1 MDDPAALR
9 RRRVETSVRK
19 LGRSGSEQH
28 LSDYDRRRLLDRRL
42 RFTARVLPWSFLTA
56 AVALSAIVVLL
67 PVDAGW
73 FSFAWSSVMLLSSA
87 GFSVYWLRRARLGVS
102 ESQTTELVVLTVEIV
117 VWGVLLACLAL
128 VLFPMLDPGD
138 ELVLSSTLIGGIA
151 VGVFPTMMF
160 RGITVVWI
168 SLVGAGLAG
177 AFWTEPGTSRYV
189 LIGVLVI
196 FLGSLYSGTLLLAN
210 LFERRLRAEL
220 VAEDERDLVEL
231 LLNDLEDGAQDW
243 LWETD
248 SRGIAST
255 VSYRFAEQ
263 VGLPAA
269 KIRGRTMHE
278 ILIGIGASR
287 TGAGRKSLALLA
299 ANFEAGTAFRDL
311 TLQVVVRGDTRW
323 WSMSGHPGSG
333 ERSDYGWRG
342 VGSDITHSYHQ
353 RQNILRLAEVDSLTG
368 LRNRYSFN
376 AQLSS
381 RLRDGRRV
389 WLAILDLDNFKSIND
404 RLGHHVGDDV
414 LRDVASR
421 LRSVLRSNEIC
432 GRLGGDEFAIAFDDI
447 AFDDIA
453 FDDIG
458 NADEV
463 QERFQTILDAFE
475 RPFSLVG
482 NQIRIRASLGYG
494 SMPDDADSLEDL
506 VIVADLAL
514 YHAKESGRNQ
524 IRAFDAS
531 LRDRA
536 TGRARALLDLRR
548 ALIDEEFELVYQ
560 PQVSAATGV
569 VVGFEALLRWN
580 HPTSGLVSPG
590 DFISVAE
597 ETGLI
602 VPIGAG
608 VLRAA
613 CTAATRWPQD
623 IRVAVNVS
631 QVQLR
636 SSRYVES
643 VRRTLNEVNLDPSRL
658 EIEVTE
664 SLVIDDADRDVLVQ
678 LSALGIAIA
687 MDDFGTGFSSV
698 ASLARLPLDRLKIDR
713 AFVAPL
719 DADPSNSRFAVLR
732 AVIAIA
738 KSLGLDTVAE
748 GVETERQRAIVIECG
763 CDVIQG
769 YLEGVPI
776 RAAEIPDY
784 LNRRLGGPP
793 RLGAA
798 ATTE

>member
-1 MDDPAALR
+1 MDDPAVLR

-19 LGRSGSEQH
+19 LGRSGTEQN

-87 GFSVYWLRRARLGVS
+87 GFSVYWLRRSRMGVS
-102 ESQTTELVVLTVEIV
+102 ESQTTELVVLTVEII

-168 SLVGAGLAG
+168 SLVGVGLAG
-177 AFWTEPGTSRYV
+177 AFWTEPGTSRFV

-196 FLGSLYSGTLLLAN
+196 FVGSLYSGTLLLAN

-269 KIRGRTMHE
+269 QIRGRTMHE

-287 TGAGRKSLALLA
+287 TDAGRKSLDLLT
-299 ANFEAGTAFRDL
+299 ANLQAGTAFRDL
-311 TLQVVVRGDTRW
+311 TMQVVVRGDTRW
-323 WSMSGHPGSG
+323 WSMSGHPASG
-333 ERSDYGWRG
+333 DGADYGWRG

-368 LRNRYSFN
+368 LKNRYSFN
-376 AQLSS
+376 SQLSS

-414 LRDVASR
+414 LCDVASR
-421 LRSVLRSNEIC
+421 LHSVLRSNEIC
-432 GRLGGDEFAIAFDDI
+432 GRLGGDEFAIAFDDS

-453 FDDIG
+453 S
-458 NADEV
+458 ADEV
-463 QERFQTILDAFE
+463 EERFQTILDSFE

-524 IRAFDAS
+524 IRAFDAT

-613 CTAATRWPQD
+613 CTAATTWPED

-643 VRRTLNEVNLDPSRL
+643 VRQTLNEVNLHPSRL

-748 GVETERQRAIVIECG
+748 GVETERQRAIVTECG

-769 YLEGVPI
+769 YLEGMPI

-784 LNRRLGGPP
+784 LNERPGGPSRLGV
-793 RLGAA
+793 A

>member
-1 MDDPAALR
+1 M
-9 RRRVETSVRK
+9 
-19 LGRSGSEQH
+19 
-28 LSDYDRRRLLDRRL
+28 SDYDRHRLLNRRLW
-42 RFTARVLPWSFLTA
+42 FTARILPWAFLIA
-56 AVALSAIVVLL
+56 ALALSTIVVLL
-67 PVDAGW
+67 PADTGVFRWVWPSVVAV
-73 FSFAWSSVMLLSSA
+73 SSVA
-87 GFSVYWLRRARLGVS
+87 FSLYWLWRSQFGVS
-102 ESQTTELVVLTVEIV
+102 ESQTTELVVLTIQVI
-117 VWGVLLACLAL
+117 VWGGLLACLAL
-128 VLFPMLDPGD
+128 VLFPILDPGS
-138 ELVLSSTLIGGIA
+138 ELVLISTLMGGIA
-151 VGVFPTMMF
+151 VGVFPTLMF
-160 RGITVVWI
+160 RGFTLIWI
-168 SLVGAGLAG
+168 GLVGLGLAG
-177 AFWTEPGTSRYV
+177 GLWTEPAPSRYV
-189 LIGVLVI
+189 LIGVLAIYLV
-196 FLGSLYSGTLLLAN
+196 SLYSGTLLLAN
-210 LFERRLRAEL
+210 LFDKRLYAEL

-248 SRGIAST
+248 SRGVAST

-269 KIRGRTMHE
+269 QIRGRTMHE

-287 TGAGRKSLALLA
+287 TGAGRESLALLA

-333 ERSDYGWRG
+333 ERLDYGWRG
-342 VGSDITHSYHQ
+342 IGSDITHSYHQ

-447 AFDDIA
+447 AFDDI
-453 FDDIG
+453 G

-494 SMPDDADSLEDL
+494 STPDDADSLEDL

-613 CTAATRWPQD
+613 CTAATTWPED

-763 CDVIQG
+763 CEVIQG

-784 LNRRLGGPP
+784 LNRRLGGSS
-793 RLGAA
+793 RRGAA

>member
-1 MDDPAALR
+1 MDDPAVLR

-19 LGRSGSEQH
+19 LGRSGTEQN

-87 GFSVYWLRRARLGVS
+87 GFSVYWLRRSRMGVS
-102 ESQTTELVVLTVEIV
+102 ESQTTELVVLTVEII

-168 SLVGAGLAG
+168 SLVGVGLAG
-177 AFWTEPGTSRYV
+177 AFWTEPGTSRFV

-196 FLGSLYSGTLLLAN
+196 FVGSLYSGTLLLAN

-269 KIRGRTMHE
+269 QIRGRTMHE

-287 TGAGRKSLALLA
+287 TDAGRKSLDLLT
-299 ANFEAGTAFRDL
+299 ANLQAGTAFRDL
-311 TLQVVVRGDTRW
+311 TMQVVVRGDTRW
-323 WSMSGHPGSG
+323 WSMSGHPASG
-333 ERSDYGWRG
+333 DGADYGWRG

-368 LRNRYSFN
+368 LKNRYSFN
-376 AQLSS
+376 SQLSS

-421 LRSVLRSNEIC
+421 LHSVLRSNEIC
-432 GRLGGDEFAIAFDDI
+432 GRLGGDEFAIAFDDSAFDDS

-453 FDDIG
+453 S
-458 NADEV
+458 ADEV
-463 QERFQTILDAFE
+463 EERFQTILDSFE

-524 IRAFDAS
+524 IRAFDAT

-613 CTAATRWPQD
+613 CTAATTWPED

-643 VRRTLNEVNLDPSRL
+643 VRQTLNEVNLHPSRL

-748 GVETERQRAIVIECG
+748 GVETERQRAIVTECG

-769 YLEGVPI
+769 YLEGMPI

-784 LNRRLGGPP
+784 LNERPGGPSRLGV
-793 RLGAA
+793 A

>member
-1 MDDPAALR
+1 MDDPAVLR

-19 LGRSGSEQH
+19 LGRSGTEQN

-87 GFSVYWLRRARLGVS
+87 GFSVYWLRRSRMGVS
-102 ESQTTELVVLTVEIV
+102 ESQTAELVVLTVEII

-168 SLVGAGLAG
+168 SLVGVGLAG
-177 AFWTEPGTSRYV
+177 AFWTEPGTSRFV

-196 FLGSLYSGTLLLAN
+196 FVGSLYSGTLLLAN

-269 KIRGRTMHE
+269 QIRGRTMHE

-287 TGAGRKSLALLA
+287 TDAGRKSLDLLT
-299 ANFEAGTAFRDL
+299 ANFQAGTAFRDL
-311 TLQVVVRGDTRW
+311 TMQVVVRGDTRW
-323 WSMSGHPGSG
+323 WSMSGHPASG
-333 ERSDYGWRG
+333 DGADYGWRG

-368 LRNRYSFN
+368 LKNRYSFN
-376 AQLSS
+376 SQLSS

-421 LRSVLRSNEIC
+421 LHSVLRSNEIC
-432 GRLGGDEFAIAFDDI
+432 GRLGGDEFAIAFDDSAFDDS

-453 FDDIG
+453 S
-458 NADEV
+458 ADEV
-463 QERFQTILDAFE
+463 EERFQTILDSFE

-524 IRAFDAS
+524 IRAFDAT

-613 CTAATRWPQD
+613 CTAATTWPED

-643 VRRTLNEVNLDPSRL
+643 VRQTLNEVNLHPSRL

-748 GVETERQRAIVIECG
+748 GVETERQRAIVTECG

-769 YLEGVPI
+769 YLEGLPI

-784 LNRRLGGPP
+784 LNERPGGPSRLGV
-793 RLGAA
+793 A

>member
-1 MDDPAALR
+1 MVR
-9 RRRVETSVRK
+9 RRRVVTTVRR
-19 LGRSGSEQH
+19 LGRRGSDDH
-28 LSDYDRRRLLDRRL
+28 LSDYDRHRLLNRRLE
-42 RFTARVLPWSFLTA
+42 FTARVLPWAFLIA
-56 AVALSAIVVLL
+56 AIALSTIVVLL
-67 PVDAGW
+67 PADTGMFRWVWPSVVAVSSIA
-73 FSFAWSSVMLLSSA
+73 FSL
-87 GFSVYWLRRARLGVS
+87 YWLGRSRLGVS
-102 ESQTTELVVLTVEIV
+102 ESQTTELVVLTIQVV
-117 VWGVLLACLAL
+117 VWGVLLACLTL
-128 VLFPMLDPGD
+128 VLFPILDPGN
-138 ELVLSSTLIGGIA
+138 ELVLTSTLMGGIA
-151 VGVFPTMMF
+151 VGVFPTLMF
-160 RGITVVWI
+160 RGFTLIWI
-168 SLVGAGLAG
+168 GLVGLGLAG
-177 AFWTEPGTSRYV
+177 GFWTEPEPSRYV

-196 FLGSLYSGTLLLAN
+196 FLVSLHSGTLLLAN

-220 VAEDERDLVEL
+220 IAEDERDLVEL
-231 LLNDLEDGAQDW
+231 LLNDLENGAQDW

-248 SRGIAST
+248 SRGVART

-269 KIRGRTMHE
+269 QIRGRTMHE

-287 TGAGRKSLALLA
+287 TDEGRKSLDLLA
-299 ANFEAGTAFRDL
+299 ANFQAGTAFRDL
-311 TLQVVVRGDTRW
+311 TMQVVVRGDTRW

-333 ERSDYGWRG
+333 ESSDYGWRG

-368 LRNRYSFN
+368 LSNRYSFN
-376 AQLSS
+376 AQVSS
-381 RLRDGRRV
+381 LLRDGRRV

-404 RLGHHVGDDV
+404 RLGHHIGDDV

-421 LRSVLRSNEIC
+421 LHSVLRSNEIC
-432 GRLGGDEFAIAFDDI
+432 GRLGGDEFAIAFDDS
-447 AFDDIA
+447 A

-482 NQIRIRASLGYG
+482 NRIRIRASLGYG

-524 IRAFDAS
+524 IRAFDAT

-590 DFISVAE
+590 DFIPVAE

-613 CTAATRWPQD
+613 CTAATAWPED

-664 SLVIDDADRDVLVQ
+664 SLVIDDADRDVLAQ

-748 GVETERQRAIVIECG
+748 GVETERQRAIVTECG

-769 YLEGVPI
+769 YLEGMPI
-776 RAAEIPDY
+776 RAVEIPDY
-784 LNRRLGGPP
+784 LNRRLGGPS
-793 RLGAA
+793 RWGVA

>member
-1 MDDPAALR
+1 MDDPAVLR

-19 LGRSGSEQH
+19 LGRSGTEQN

-87 GFSVYWLRRARLGVS
+87 GFSVYWLRRSRLGVS
-102 ESQTTELVVLTVEIV
+102 ESQTTELVVLTVEII

-168 SLVGAGLAG
+168 SLVGVGLAG
-177 AFWTEPGTSRYV
+177 AFWTEPGTSRFV

-196 FLGSLYSGTLLLAN
+196 FVGSLYSGTLLLAN

-269 KIRGRTMHE
+269 QIRGRTMHE

-287 TGAGRKSLALLA
+287 TDAGRKSLDLLT
-299 ANFEAGTAFRDL
+299 ANFQAGTAFRDL
-311 TLQVVVRGDTRW
+311 TMQVVVRGDTRW
-323 WSMSGHPGSG
+323 WSMSGHPASG
-333 ERSDYGWRG
+333 DGADYGWRG

-368 LRNRYSFN
+368 LKNRYSFN
-376 AQLSS
+376 SQLSS

-421 LRSVLRSNEIC
+421 LHSVLRSNEIC
-432 GRLGGDEFAIAFDDI
+432 GRLGGDEFAIAFDDSAFDDS

-453 FDDIG
+453 S
-458 NADEV
+458 ADEV
-463 QERFQTILDAFE
+463 EERFQTILDSFE

-524 IRAFDAS
+524 IRAFDAT

-613 CTAATRWPQD
+613 CTAATTWPED

-643 VRRTLNEVNLDPSRL
+643 VRQTLNEVNLHPSRL

-748 GVETERQRAIVIECG
+748 GVETERQRAIVTECG

-769 YLEGVPI
+769 YLEGMPI

-784 LNRRLGGPP
+784 LNERPGGPSRLGV
-793 RLGAA
+793 A

>member
-1 MDDPAALR
+1 MDDPAVLR

-19 LGRSGSEQH
+19 LGRSGTEQH

-87 GFSVYWLRRARLGVS
+87 GFSVYWLRRSRMGVS
-102 ESQTTELVVLTVEIV
+102 ESQTTELVVLTVEII

-168 SLVGAGLAG
+168 SLVGVGLAG
-177 AFWTEPGTSRYV
+177 AFWTEPGTSRFV

-196 FLGSLYSGTLLLAN
+196 FVGSLYSGTLLLAN

-269 KIRGRTMHE
+269 QIRGRTMHE

-287 TGAGRKSLALLA
+287 TDAGRKSLDLLT
-299 ANFEAGTAFRDL
+299 ANFQAGTAFRDL
-311 TLQVVVRGDTRW
+311 TMQVVVRGDTRW

-333 ERSDYGWRG
+333 DGADYGWRG

-376 AQLSS
+376 SQLSS

-404 RLGHHVGDDV
+404 RLGHHIGDDV

-421 LRSVLRSNEIC
+421 LHSVLRSNEIC
-432 GRLGGDEFAIAFDDI
+432 GRLGGDEFAIAFDDV
-447 AFDDIA
+447 A

-458 NADEV
+458 SADEV
-463 QERFQTILDAFE
+463 EKRFQTILDSFE

-524 IRAFDAS
+524 IRAFDAT

-613 CTAATRWPQD
+613 CTAATTWPED

-643 VRRTLNEVNLDPSRL
+643 VRQTLNEVNLHPSRL

-748 GVETERQRAIVIECG
+748 GVETERQRAIVTECG

-769 YLEGVPI
+769 YLEGMPI

-784 LNRRLGGPP
+784 LNERPGGPSRLGV
-793 RLGAA
+793 A

>member
-1 MDDPAALR
+1 MDDPAVLR

-19 LGRSGSEQH
+19 LGRSGTEQH

-87 GFSVYWLRRARLGVS
+87 GFSVYWLRRSRMGVS
-102 ESQTTELVVLTVEIV
+102 ESQTTELVVLTVEII

-168 SLVGAGLAG
+168 SLVGVGLAG
-177 AFWTEPGTSRYV
+177 AFWTEPGTSRFV
-189 LIGVLVI
+189 LIGVLVV
-196 FLGSLYSGTLLLAN
+196 FVGSLYSGTLLLAN

-220 VAEDERDLVEL
+220 IAEDERDLVEL

-269 KIRGRTMHE
+269 QIRGRTMHE

-287 TGAGRKSLALLA
+287 TDAGRKSLDLLT
-299 ANFEAGTAFRDL
+299 ANFQAGTAFRDL
-311 TLQVVVRGDTRW
+311 TMQVVVRGDTRW
-323 WSMSGHPGSG
+323 WSMSGHPASG
-333 ERSDYGWRG
+333 DGADYGWRG

-368 LRNRYSFN
+368 LKNRYSFN
-376 AQLSS
+376 SQLSS

-421 LRSVLRSNEIC
+421 LHSVLRSNEIC
-432 GRLGGDEFAIAFDDI
+432 GRLGGDEFAIAFDDS

-453 FDDIG
+453 S
-458 NADEV
+458 ADEV
-463 QERFQTILDAFE
+463 EERFQTILDSFE

-524 IRAFDAS
+524 IRAFDAT

-613 CTAATRWPQD
+613 CTAATTWPED

-643 VRRTLNEVNLDPSRL
+643 VRQTLNEVNLHPSRL

-719 DADPSNSRFAVLR
+719 DTDPSNSRFAVLR

-748 GVETERQRAIVIECG
+748 GVETERQRAIVTECG

-769 YLEGVPI
+769 YLEGMPI

-784 LNRRLGGPP
+784 LNERPGGPSRLGV
-793 RLGAA
+793 A

>member
-1 MDDPAALR
+1 MDDPVVVR
-9 RRRVETSVRK
+9 RRLVETAVRR
-19 LGRSGSEQH
+19 LSRRGSDEN
-28 LSDYDRRRLLDRRL
+28 LSDYDRHRLLNRRLE
-42 RFTARVLPWSFLTA
+42 FTAGILPWAFLIA
-56 AVALSAIVVLL
+56 AIALSTIVVLL
-67 PVDAGW
+67 PADTGMFRWVWPSVVAVSSIA
-73 FSFAWSSVMLLSSA
+73 FSL
-87 GFSVYWLRRARLGVS
+87 YWLGRSRLGIS
-102 ESQTTELVVLTVEIV
+102 ESQTTELVVLTIQVI

-128 VLFPMLDPGD
+128 VLFPILDPGN
-138 ELVLSSTLIGGIA
+138 ELVLTSTLMGGIA
-151 VGVFPTMMF
+151 VGVFPTLMF
-160 RGITVVWI
+160 RGFTLIWI
-168 SLVGAGLAG
+168 GLVGLGLAG
-177 AFWTEPGTSRYV
+177 GFWTEPEPSRYV
-189 LIGVLVI
+189 LVGVLMI
-196 FLGSLYSGTLLLAN
+196 FLVSLYSGTLLLAK
-210 LFERRLRAEL
+210 LFDKRLHAEL
-220 VAEDERDLVEL
+220 VAEDERDLAEL

-269 KIRGRTMHE
+269 QIRGRTMHE

-287 TGAGRKSLALLA
+287 TDVGRKSLDLLA
-299 ANFEAGTAFRDL
+299 ANFQAGTAFRDL
-311 TLQVVVRGDTRW
+311 TMQVVVRGDTRW

-333 ERSDYGWRG
+333 DGATYGWRG

-353 RQNILRLAEVDSLTG
+353 RQNILRLAEIDSLTG

-381 RLRDGRRV
+381 RIWDGHRV

-404 RLGHHVGDDV
+404 RLGHHIGDDV
-414 LRDVASR
+414 LRDVAGR
-421 LRSVLRSNEIC
+421 LHSVLRSNEIC
-432 GRLGGDEFAIAFDDI
+432 GRLGGDEFAIAFDDL
-447 AFDDIA
+447 A

-458 NADEV
+458 SADEV
-463 QERFQTILDAFE
+463 EKRFQTILDSFE

-524 IRAFDAS
+524 IRAFDAT

-613 CTAATRWPQD
+613 CTAATTWPED

-636 SSRYVES
+636 SSRYVDS
-643 VRRTLNEVNLDPSRL
+643 VRRTLIEVNLHPSRL

-748 GVETERQRAIVIECG
+748 GVETERQRAIVTECG

-769 YLEGVPI
+769 YLEGMPI
-776 RAAEIPDY
+776 RAAEIPHY
-784 LNRRLGGPP
+784 LNGRLGGSS
-793 RLGAA
+793 RWGVA

>member
-1 MDDPAALR
+1 M
-9 RRRVETSVRK
+9 RK
-19 LGRSGSEQH
+19 LGRSGTEQN

-87 GFSVYWLRRARLGVS
+87 GFSVYWLRRSRMGVS
-102 ESQTTELVVLTVEIV
+102 ESQTTELVVLTVEII

-168 SLVGAGLAG
+168 SLVGVGLAG
-177 AFWTEPGTSRYV
+177 AFWTEPGTSRFV

-196 FLGSLYSGTLLLAN
+196 FVGSLYSGTLLLAN

-269 KIRGRTMHE
+269 QIRGRTMHE

-287 TGAGRKSLALLA
+287 TDAGRKSLDLLT
-299 ANFEAGTAFRDL
+299 ANFQAGTAFRDL
-311 TLQVVVRGDTRW
+311 TMQVVVRGDTRW
-323 WSMSGHPGSG
+323 WSMSGHPASG
-333 ERSDYGWRG
+333 DGADYGWRG

-368 LRNRYSFN
+368 LKNRYSFN
-376 AQLSS
+376 SQLSS

-421 LRSVLRSNEIC
+421 LHSVLRLNEIC

-447 AFDDIA
+447 AS
-453 FDDIG
+453 
-458 NADEV
+458 ADEV
-463 QERFQTILDAFE
+463 EERFQTILDSFE

-524 IRAFDAS
+524 IRAFDAT

-613 CTAATRWPQD
+613 CTAATTWPED

-643 VRRTLNEVNLDPSRL
+643 VRQTLNEVNLHPSRL

-748 GVETERQRAIVIECG
+748 GVETERQRAIVTECG

-769 YLEGVPI
+769 YLEGMPI

-784 LNRRLGGPP
+784 LNERPGGPSRLGV
-793 RLGAA
+793 A

>member
-1 MDDPAALR
+1 M
-9 RRRVETSVRK
+9 EK
-19 LGRSGSEQH
+19 
-28 LSDYDRRRLLDRRL
+28 
-42 RFTARVLPWSFLTA
+42 
-56 AVALSAIVVLL
+56 
-67 PVDAGW
+67 
-73 FSFAWSSVMLLSSA
+73 
-87 GFSVYWLRRARLGVS
+87 
-102 ESQTTELVVLTVEIV
+102 
-117 VWGVLLACLAL
+117 
-128 VLFPMLDPGD
+128 
-138 ELVLSSTLIGGIA
+138 
-151 VGVFPTMMF
+151 
-160 RGITVVWI
+160 
-168 SLVGAGLAG
+168 
-177 AFWTEPGTSRYV
+177 
-189 LIGVLVI
+189 
-196 FLGSLYSGTLLLAN
+196 
-210 LFERRLRAEL
+210 
-220 VAEDERDLVEL
+220 
-231 LLNDLEDGAQDW
+231 
-243 LWETD
+243 
-248 SRGIAST
+248 
-255 VSYRFAEQ
+255 
-263 VGLPAA
+263 
-269 KIRGRTMHE
+269 
-278 ILIGIGASR
+278 
-287 TGAGRKSLALLA
+287 
-299 ANFEAGTAFRDL
+299 
-311 TLQVVVRGDTRW
+311 
-323 WSMSGHPGSG
+323 
-333 ERSDYGWRG
+333 
-342 VGSDITHSYHQ
+342 
-353 RQNILRLAEVDSLTG
+353 
-368 LRNRYSFN
+368 
-376 AQLSS
+376 
-381 RLRDGRRV
+381 
-389 WLAILDLDNFKSIND
+389 
-404 RLGHHVGDDV
+404 
-414 LRDVASR
+414 
-421 LRSVLRSNEIC
+421 
-432 GRLGGDEFAIAFDDI
+432 
-447 AFDDIA
+447 
-453 FDDIG
+453 
-458 NADEV
+458 
-463 QERFQTILDAFE
+463 RFQTILDSFE

-524 IRAFDAS
+524 IRAFDAT

-613 CTAATRWPQD
+613 CTAATTWPED

-636 SSRYVES
+636 SSRYVDS
-643 VRRTLNEVNLDPSRL
+643 VRRTLIEVNLHPSRL

-748 GVETERQRAIVIECG
+748 GVETERQRAIVTECG

-769 YLEGVPI
+769 YLEGMPI
-776 RAAEIPDY
+776 RAAEIPHY
-784 LNRRLGGPP
+784 LNGRLGGSS
-793 RLGAA
+793 RWGVA

>member
-1 MDDPAALR
+1 MDDPAVLR

-19 LGRSGSEQH
+19 LGRSGTEQH

-87 GFSVYWLRRARLGVS
+87 GFSVYWLRRSRMGVS
-102 ESQTTELVVLTVEIV
+102 ESQTTELVVLTVEII

-168 SLVGAGLAG
+168 SLVGVGLAG
-177 AFWTEPGTSRYV
+177 AFWTEPGTSRFV

-196 FLGSLYSGTLLLAN
+196 FVGSLYSGTLLLAN

-269 KIRGRTMHE
+269 QIRGRTMHE

-287 TGAGRKSLALLA
+287 TDAGRKSLDLLT
-299 ANFEAGTAFRDL
+299 ANFQAGAAFRDL
-311 TLQVVVRGDTRW
+311 TMQVVVRGDTRW
-323 WSMSGHPGSG
+323 WSMSGHPASG
-333 ERSDYGWRG
+333 DGADYGWRG

-368 LRNRYSFN
+368 LKNRYSFN
-376 AQLSS
+376 SQLSS

-421 LRSVLRSNEIC
+421 LHSVLRSNEIC

-447 AFDDIA
+447 AS
-453 FDDIG
+453 
-458 NADEV
+458 ADEV
-463 QERFQTILDAFE
+463 EERFQTILDSFE

-524 IRAFDAS
+524 IRAFDAT

-613 CTAATRWPQD
+613 CTAATTWPED

-643 VRRTLNEVNLDPSRL
+643 VRQTLNEVNLHPSRL

-748 GVETERQRAIVIECG
+748 GVETERQRAIVTECG

-769 YLEGVPI
+769 YLEGMPI

-784 LNRRLGGPP
+784 LNERPGGPSRLGV
-793 RLGAA
+793 A

>member
-19 LGRSGSEQH
+19 LGRSGTEQH

-87 GFSVYWLRRARLGVS
+87 GFSVYWLRRSRMGVS
-102 ESQTTELVVLTVEIV
+102 ESQTTELVVLTVEII

-168 SLVGAGLAG
+168 SLVGVGLAG
-177 AFWTEPGTSRYV
+177 AFWTEPGTSRFV

-196 FLGSLYSGTLLLAN
+196 FVGSLYSGTLLLAN

-269 KIRGRTMHE
+269 QIRGRTMHE

-287 TGAGRKSLALLA
+287 TDAGRKSLDLLT
-299 ANFEAGTAFRDL
+299 ANFQAGTAFRDL
-311 TLQVVVRGDTRW
+311 TMQVVVRGDTRW

-333 ERSDYGWRG
+333 DGADYGWRG

-376 AQLSS
+376 SQLSS

-421 LRSVLRSNEIC
+421 LHSVLRSNEIC
-432 GRLGGDEFAIAFDDI
+432 GRLGGDEFAIAFDDSAFDDS

-453 FDDIG
+453 S
-458 NADEV
+458 ADEV
-463 QERFQTILDAFE
+463 EERFQTILDSFE

-524 IRAFDAS
+524 IRAFDAT

-613 CTAATRWPQD
+613 CTAATTWPED

-643 VRRTLNEVNLDPSRL
+643 VRQTLNEVNLHPSRL

-748 GVETERQRAIVIECG
+748 GVETERQRAIVTECG

-769 YLEGVPI
+769 YLEGMPI

-784 LNRRLGGPP
+784 LNERPGGPSRLGV
-793 RLGAA
+793 A

>member
-1 MDDPAALR
+1 MDDPAVLR

-19 LGRSGSEQH
+19 LGRSGTEQN

-87 GFSVYWLRRARLGVS
+87 GFSVYWLRRSRMGVS
-102 ESQTTELVVLTVEIV
+102 ESQTTELVVLTVEII

-168 SLVGAGLAG
+168 SLVGVGLAG
-177 AFWTEPGTSRYV
+177 AFWTEPGTSRFV

-196 FLGSLYSGTLLLAN
+196 FVGSLYSGTLLLAN

-269 KIRGRTMHE
+269 QIRGRTMHE

-287 TGAGRKSLALLA
+287 TDAGRKSLDLLT
-299 ANFEAGTAFRDL
+299 ANFQAGTAFRDL
-311 TLQVVVRGDTRW
+311 TMQVVVRGDTRW
-323 WSMSGHPGSG
+323 WSMSGHPASG
-333 ERSDYGWRG
+333 DGADYGWRG

-368 LRNRYSFN
+368 LKNRYSFN
-376 AQLSS
+376 SQLSS

-421 LRSVLRSNEIC
+421 LHSVLRSNEIC
-432 GRLGGDEFAIAFDDI
+432 GRLGGDEFAIAFDDS
-447 AFDDIA
+447 AFDDSA

-458 NADEV
+458 SADEV
-463 QERFQTILDAFE
+463 EERFQTILDSFE

-524 IRAFDAS
+524 IRAFDAT

-613 CTAATRWPQD
+613 CTAATTWPED

-643 VRRTLNEVNLDPSRL
+643 VRQTLNEVNLHPSRL

-748 GVETERQRAIVIECG
+748 GVETERQRAIVTECG

-769 YLEGVPI
+769 YLEGMPI

-784 LNRRLGGPP
+784 LNERPGGPSRLGV
-793 RLGAA
+793 A

>member
-1 MDDPAALR
+1 MDDPAVLR

-19 LGRSGSEQH
+19 LGRSGTEQN

-87 GFSVYWLRRARLGVS
+87 GFSVYWLRRSRMGVS
-102 ESQTTELVVLTVEIV
+102 ESQTAELVVLTVEII

-168 SLVGAGLAG
+168 SLVGVGLAG
-177 AFWTEPGTSRYV
+177 AFWTEPGTSRFV

-196 FLGSLYSGTLLLAN
+196 FVGSLYSGTLLLAN

-269 KIRGRTMHE
+269 QIRGRTMHE

-287 TGAGRKSLALLA
+287 TDAGRKSLDLLT
-299 ANFEAGTAFRDL
+299 ANFQAGTAFRDL
-311 TLQVVVRGDTRW
+311 TMQVVVRGDTRW
-323 WSMSGHPGSG
+323 WSMSGHPASG
-333 ERSDYGWRG
+333 DGADYGWRG

-368 LRNRYSFN
+368 LKNRYSFN
-376 AQLSS
+376 SQLSS

-421 LRSVLRSNEIC
+421 LHSVLRSNEIC
-432 GRLGGDEFAIAFDDI
+432 GRLGGDEFAIAFDDSAFDDS

-453 FDDIG
+453 S
-458 NADEV
+458 ADEV
-463 QERFQTILDAFE
+463 EERFQTILDSFE

-524 IRAFDAS
+524 IRAFDAT

-613 CTAATRWPQD
+613 CTAATTWPED

-643 VRRTLNEVNLDPSRL
+643 VRQTLNEVNLHPSRL

-748 GVETERQRAIVIECG
+748 GVETERQRAIVTECG

-769 YLEGVPI
+769 YLEGMPI

-784 LNRRLGGPP
+784 LNERPGGPSRLGV
-793 RLGAA
+793 A

>member
-1 MDDPAALR
+1 
-9 RRRVETSVRK
+9 VRK
-19 LGRSGSEQH
+19 LGRSGTEQN

-87 GFSVYWLRRARLGVS
+87 GFSVYWLRRSRMGVS
-102 ESQTTELVVLTVEIV
+102 ESQTTELVVLTVEII

-168 SLVGAGLAG
+168 SLVGVGLAG
-177 AFWTEPGTSRYV
+177 AFWTEPGTSRFV

-196 FLGSLYSGTLLLAN
+196 FVGSLYSGTLLLAN

-269 KIRGRTMHE
+269 QIRGRTMHE

-287 TGAGRKSLALLA
+287 TDAGRKSLDLLT
-299 ANFEAGTAFRDL
+299 ANFQAGTAFRDF
-311 TLQVVVRGDTRW
+311 TMQVVVRGDTRW
-323 WSMSGHPGSG
+323 WSMSGHPASG
-333 ERSDYGWRG
+333 DGADYGWRG

-368 LRNRYSFN
+368 LKNRYSFN
-376 AQLSS
+376 SQLSS

-421 LRSVLRSNEIC
+421 LHSVLRSNEIC
-432 GRLGGDEFAIAFDDI
+432 GRLGGDEFAIAFDDSAFDDS

-453 FDDIG
+453 S
-458 NADEV
+458 ADEV
-463 QERFQTILDAFE
+463 EERFQTILDSFE

-494 SMPDDADSLEDL
+494 STPDDADSLEDL

-524 IRAFDAS
+524 IRAFDAT

-613 CTAATRWPQD
+613 CTAATTWPED

-643 VRRTLNEVNLDPSRL
+643 VRQTLNEVNLHPSRL

-748 GVETERQRAIVIECG
+748 GVETERQRAIVTECG

-769 YLEGVPI
+769 YLEGMPI

-784 LNRRLGGPP
+784 LNERPGGPSRLGV
-793 RLGAA
+793 A

>member
-1 MDDPAALR
+1 MDDPAVLR

-19 LGRSGSEQH
+19 LGRSGTEQH

-87 GFSVYWLRRARLGVS
+87 GFSVYWLRRSRMGVS
-102 ESQTTELVVLTVEIV
+102 ESQTTELVVLTVEII

-168 SLVGAGLAG
+168 SLVGVGLAG
-177 AFWTEPGTSRYV
+177 AFWTEPGTSRFV

-196 FLGSLYSGTLLLAN
+196 FVGSLYSGTLLLAN

-269 KIRGRTMHE
+269 QIRGRTMHE
-278 ILIGIGASR
+278 ILVGIGASR
-287 TGAGRKSLALLA
+287 TDAGRKSLDLLT
-299 ANFEAGTAFRDL
+299 ANFQAGTAFRDL
-311 TLQVVVRGDTRW
+311 TMQVVVRGDTRW

-333 ERSDYGWRG
+333 DGADYGWRG

-376 AQLSS
+376 SQLSS

-421 LRSVLRSNEIC
+421 LHSVLRSNEIC
-432 GRLGGDEFAIAFDDI
+432 GRLGGDEFAIAFDDSAFDDS

-453 FDDIG
+453 S
-458 NADEV
+458 ADEV
-463 QERFQTILDAFE
+463 EERFQTILDSFE

-524 IRAFDAS
+524 IRAFDAT

-613 CTAATRWPQD
+613 CTAATTWPED

-643 VRRTLNEVNLDPSRL
+643 VRQTLNEVNLHPSRL

-748 GVETERQRAIVIECG
+748 GVETERQRAIVTECG

-769 YLEGVPI
+769 YLEGMPI

-784 LNRRLGGPP
+784 LNERPGGPSRLGV
-793 RLGAA
+793 A

>member
-87 GFSVYWLRRARLGVS
+87 GFSVYWVRRARLGVS

-287 TGAGRKSLALLA
+287 TDAGRKSLALLA

-432 GRLGGDEFAIAFDDI
+432 GRLGGDEFAI

-613 CTAATRWPQD
+613 CTAATTWPED

-643 VRRTLNEVNLDPSRL
+643 VRRTLNEVKLDPSRL

-763 CDVIQG
+763 CEVIQG

-784 LNRRLGGPP
+784 LNRRLGGSS
-793 RLGAA
+793 RRGAA

>member
-1 MDDPAALR
+1 MDDPAVLR

-19 LGRSGSEQH
+19 LGRSGTEQN

-73 FSFAWSSVMLLSSA
+73 FGFAWSSVMLLSSA
-87 GFSVYWLRRARLGVS
+87 GFSVYWLRRSRMGVS
-102 ESQTTELVVLTVEIV
+102 ESQTTELVVLTVEII

-168 SLVGAGLAG
+168 SLVGVGLAG
-177 AFWTEPGTSRYV
+177 AFWTEPGTSRFV
-189 LIGVLVI
+189 LIGVLII
-196 FLGSLYSGTLLLAN
+196 FVGSLYSGTLLLAN
-210 LFERRLRAEL
+210 LFEKRLRAEL

-269 KIRGRTMHE
+269 QIRGRTMHE

-287 TGAGRKSLALLA
+287 TDAGRKSLDLLT
-299 ANFEAGTAFRDL
+299 ANFQAGTAFRDL
-311 TLQVVVRGDTRW
+311 TMQVVVRGDTRW
-323 WSMSGHPGSG
+323 WSMSGHPASG
-333 ERSDYGWRG
+333 DGADYGWRG

-368 LRNRYSFN
+368 LKNRYSFN
-376 AQLSS
+376 SQLSS

-421 LRSVLRSNEIC
+421 LHSVLRSNEIC
-432 GRLGGDEFAIAFDDI
+432 GRLGGDEFAIAFDDS

-453 FDDIG
+453 S
-458 NADEV
+458 ADEV
-463 QERFQTILDAFE
+463 EERFQTILDSFE

-524 IRAFDAS
+524 IRAFDAT

-613 CTAATRWPQD
+613 CTAATTWPED

-643 VRRTLNEVNLDPSRL
+643 VRQTLNEVNLHPSRL

-748 GVETERQRAIVIECG
+748 GVETERQRAIVTECG

-769 YLEGVPI
+769 YLEGMPI

-784 LNRRLGGPP
+784 LNERPGGPSRLGV
-793 RLGAA
+793 A

>member
-1 MDDPAALR
+1 MDDPAVLR

-19 LGRSGSEQH
+19 LGRSGTEQN

-87 GFSVYWLRRARLGVS
+87 GFSVYWLRRSRMGVS
-102 ESQTTELVVLTVEIV
+102 ESQTTELVVLTVEII

-168 SLVGAGLAG
+168 SLVGVGLAG
-177 AFWTEPGTSRYV
+177 AFWTEPGTSRFV

-196 FLGSLYSGTLLLAN
+196 FVGSLYSGTLLLAN

-269 KIRGRTMHE
+269 QIRGRTMHE

-287 TGAGRKSLALLA
+287 TDAGRKSLDLLT
-299 ANFEAGTAFRDL
+299 ANFQAGTAFRDL
-311 TLQVVVRGDTRW
+311 TMQVVVRGDTRW
-323 WSMSGHPGSG
+323 WSMSGHPASG
-333 ERSDYGWRG
+333 DGADYGWRG

-368 LRNRYSFN
+368 LKNRYSFN
-376 AQLSS
+376 SQLSS

-421 LRSVLRSNEIC
+421 LHSVLRSNEIC
-432 GRLGGDEFAIAFDDI
+432 GRLGGDEFAIAFDDSAFDDS

-453 FDDIG
+453 S
-458 NADEV
+458 ADEV
-463 QERFQTILDAFE
+463 EERFQTILDSFE

-524 IRAFDAS
+524 IRAFDAT

-613 CTAATRWPQD
+613 CTAATTWPED

-643 VRRTLNEVNLDPSRL
+643 VRQTLNEVNLHPSRL

-748 GVETERQRAIVIECG
+748 GVETERQRAIVTECG

-769 YLEGVPI
+769 YLEGLPI

-784 LNRRLGGPP
+784 LNERPGGPSRLGV
-793 RLGAA
+793 A

>member
-1 MDDPAALR
+1 MDDPAVVR
-9 RRRVETSVRK
+9 RRRVVTTVRR
-19 LGRSGSEQH
+19 LGRRGSDDH
-28 LSDYDRRRLLDRRL
+28 LSDYDRHRLLNRRLE
-42 RFTARVLPWSFLTA
+42 FTSRVLPWAFLIA
-56 AVALSAIVVLL
+56 AIALSTIVVLL
-67 PVDAGW
+67 PADTGMFRWVWPSVVAVSSIA
-73 FSFAWSSVMLLSSA
+73 FSL
-87 GFSVYWLRRARLGVS
+87 YWLGRSRLGVS
-102 ESQTTELVVLTVEIV
+102 ESQTTELVVLTTQVV

-128 VLFPMLDPGD
+128 VLFPILDPGN
-138 ELVLSSTLIGGIA
+138 ELVLTSTLMGGIA
-151 VGVFPTMMF
+151 VGVFPTLMF
-160 RGITVVWI
+160 RGFTLIWI
-168 SLVGAGLAG
+168 GLVGLGLAG
-177 AFWTEPGTSRYV
+177 GFWTEPEPSRYV

-196 FLGSLYSGTLLLAN
+196 FVGSLYSGTLLLAN

-269 KIRGRTMHE
+269 QIRGRTMHE

-287 TGAGRKSLALLA
+287 TDAGRKSLDLLT
-299 ANFEAGTAFRDL
+299 ANFQAGTAFRDL
-311 TLQVVVRGDTRW
+311 TMQVVVRGDTRW
-323 WSMSGHPGSG
+323 WSMSGHPASG
-333 ERSDYGWRG
+333 DGADYGWRG

-368 LRNRYSFN
+368 LKNRYSFN
-376 AQLSS
+376 SQLSS

-421 LRSVLRSNEIC
+421 LHSVLRSNEIC
-432 GRLGGDEFAIAFDDI
+432 GRLGGDEFAIAFDDS

-453 FDDIG
+453 S
-458 NADEV
+458 ADEV
-463 QERFQTILDAFE
+463 EERFQTILDSFE

-524 IRAFDAS
+524 IRAFDAT

-613 CTAATRWPQD
+613 CTAATTWPED

-643 VRRTLNEVNLDPSRL
+643 VRQTLNEVNLHPSRL

-687 MDDFGTGFSSV
+687 MDDFGIGFSSV

-748 GVETERQRAIVIECG
+748 GVETERQRAIVTECG

-769 YLEGVPI
+769 YLEGMPI

-784 LNRRLGGPP
+784 LNERPGGPSRLGV
-793 RLGAA
+793 A

>member
-1 MDDPAALR
+1 MDDRAALR

-19 LGRSGSEQH
+19 LGRSGTEQH

-42 RFTARVLPWSFLTA
+42 QFTARVLPWSFLTA

-67 PVDAGW
+67 PVDARW
-73 FSFAWSSVMLLSSA
+73 FTFAWSSVMLLSSA

-117 VWGVLLACLAL
+117 VGGVLLACLAL

-168 SLVGAGLAG
+168 SVVGAGLVG

-220 VAEDERDLVEL
+220 IAEDERDLVEL

-248 SRGIAST
+248 SHGIAST

-269 KIRGRTMHE
+269 QIRGRTMHE

-287 TGAGRKSLALLA
+287 TDEGRKSLALLA
-299 ANFEAGTAFRDL
+299 ANFQAGEAFRDL

-333 ERSDYGWRG
+333 DRSDYGWRG

-381 RLRDGRRV
+381 RLRAGRRV

-421 LRSVLRSNEIC
+421 LHSVLRSNEIC
-432 GRLGGDEFAIAFDDI
+432 GRLGGDEFAIAFDD
-447 AFDDIA
+447 F
-453 FDDIG
+453 G

-463 QERFQTILDAFE
+463 EERFQTILDALE
-475 RPFSLVG
+475 RPFLLVG

-494 SMPDDADSLEDL
+494 STPDDADSLEDL

-524 IRAFDAS
+524 IRAFNVA

-560 PQVSAATGV
+560 PQVSAATGA

-613 CTAATRWPQD
+613 CTAATTWPED
-623 IRVAVNVS
+623 IRVSVNVS

-719 DADPSNSRFAVLR
+719 DADPSSSRFAVLR

-748 GVETERQRAIVIECG
+748 GVETERQRAIVTECG

-769 YLEGVPI
+769 YLEGMPI

-784 LNRRLGGPP
+784 LTRRLGGPS
-793 RLGAA
+793 RRGVA

>member
-1 MDDPAALR
+1 MDDPAVLR

-19 LGRSGSEQH
+19 LGRSGTEQH

-87 GFSVYWLRRARLGVS
+87 GFSVYWLRRSGMGVS
-102 ESQTTELVVLTVEIV
+102 ESQTTELVVLTVEII

-168 SLVGAGLAG
+168 SLVGVGLAG
-177 AFWTEPGTSRYV
+177 AFWTEPGTSRFV

-196 FLGSLYSGTLLLAN
+196 FVGSLYSGTLLLAN

-220 VAEDERDLVEL
+220 IAEDERDLVEL

-269 KIRGRTMHE
+269 QIRGRTMHE

-287 TGAGRKSLALLA
+287 TDAGRKSLDLLT
-299 ANFEAGTAFRDL
+299 ANFQAGTAFRDL
-311 TLQVVVRGDTRW
+311 TMQVVVRGDTRW

-333 ERSDYGWRG
+333 DGADYGWRG

-368 LRNRYSFN
+368 LKNRYSFN
-376 AQLSS
+376 SQLSS

-421 LRSVLRSNEIC
+421 LHSLLRSNEIC

-447 AFDDIA
+447 AS
-453 FDDIG
+453 
-458 NADEV
+458 ADEV
-463 QERFQTILDAFE
+463 EERFQTILDSFE

-524 IRAFDAS
+524 IRAFDAT

-613 CTAATRWPQD
+613 CTAATTWPAD

-643 VRRTLNEVNLDPSRL
+643 VRQTLNEVNLHPSRL

-748 GVETERQRAIVIECG
+748 GVETERQRAIVTECG

-769 YLEGVPI
+769 YLEGMPI

-784 LNRRLGGPP
+784 LNERPGGPSRLGV
-793 RLGAA
+793 A

>member
-1 MDDPAALR
+1 M
-9 RRRVETSVRK
+9 RK
-19 LGRSGSEQH
+19 LGRSGTEQN

-87 GFSVYWLRRARLGVS
+87 GFSVYWLRRSRMGVS
-102 ESQTTELVVLTVEIV
+102 ESQTAELVVLTVEII

-168 SLVGAGLAG
+168 SLVGVGLAG
-177 AFWTEPGTSRYV
+177 AFWTEPGTSRFV

-196 FLGSLYSGTLLLAN
+196 FVGSLYSGTLLLAN

-269 KIRGRTMHE
+269 QIRGRTMHE

-287 TGAGRKSLALLA
+287 TDAGRKSLDLLT
-299 ANFEAGTAFRDL
+299 ANFQAGTAFRDL
-311 TLQVVVRGDTRW
+311 TMQVVVRGDTRW
-323 WSMSGHPGSG
+323 WSMSGHPASG
-333 ERSDYGWRG
+333 DGADYGWRG

-368 LRNRYSFN
+368 LKNRYSFN
-376 AQLSS
+376 SQLSS

-421 LRSVLRSNEIC
+421 LHSVLRSNEIC
-432 GRLGGDEFAIAFDDI
+432 GRLGGDEFAIAFDDSAFDDS

-453 FDDIG
+453 S
-458 NADEV
+458 ADEV
-463 QERFQTILDAFE
+463 EERFQTILDSFE

-524 IRAFDAS
+524 IRAFDAT

-613 CTAATRWPQD
+613 CTAATTWPED

-643 VRRTLNEVNLDPSRL
+643 VRQTLNEVNLHPSRL

-748 GVETERQRAIVIECG
+748 GVETERQRAIVTECG

-769 YLEGVPI
+769 YLEGMPI

-784 LNRRLGGPP
+784 LNERPGGPSRLGV
-793 RLGAA
+793 A